1 MVAGH
6 SIDRA
11 VIAAART
18 RSGTSSTRR
27 LLALLVASA
36 LGGVAG
42 VSAGA
47 QPVERSGAQVYEQIC
62 SACHASGV
70 NGAPKVGD
78 GKAWALRSEQGLNS
92 LTQHALEGIRN
103 MPPHGG
109 NFKLTDIEIERG
121 ITYMVNRSGGHW
133 TEPTSRTRP
142 IADRTG
148 EQIVKQRCVEC
159 HGSGKDG
166 APRIGDKKAWIA
178 RVNPGFDSLVRSAI
192 NGHGA
197 MPPRGGLANLTDPEL
212 RSAIAYMV
220 DQSLRGK

>member
-1 MVAGH
+1 MVAAL
-6 SIDRA
+6 SDCP
-11 VIAAART
+11 AAAGSRA
-18 RSGTSSTRR
+18 RPGPSSTPR
-27 LLALLVASA
+27 LLVVLGVWA
-36 LGGVAG
+36 LGSAAG
-42 VSAGA
+42 VSLAA
-47 QPVERSGAQVYEQIC
+47 QPAERSGAQVYEQVC
-62 SACHASGV
+62 ASCHASGV

-78 GKAWALRSEQGLNS
+78 RKAWAARSAQGLNS

-109 NFKLTDIEIERG
+109 NFKLTDVEIERG

-133 TEPTSRTRP
+133 NEPTSRTRP
-142 IADRTG
+142 VADRTG

-166 APRIGDKKAWIA
+166 APRIGDKDAWIA
-178 RVNPGFDSLVRSAI
+178 RLKPGFDSLVRSAI

-197 MPPRGGLANLTDPEL
+197 MPPRGGMANPTDPEM

-220 DQSLRGK
+220 DQSLRSK

>member
-1 MVAGH
+1 MLAGL

-11 VIAAART
+11 SPAARA
-18 RSGTSSTRR
+18 RYGASSAFHLRALFM
-27 LLALLVASA
+27 LLMLGSAADVSVA
-36 LGGVAG
+36 
-42 VSAGA
+42 A
-47 QPVERSGAQVYEQIC
+47 QWSERSGAQVYEQVC
-62 SACHASGV
+62 ATCHASGA

-78 GKAWALRSEQGLNS
+78 RKAWAARSAQGLNS

-109 NFKLTDIEIERG
+109 NFKLTDVEIERG

-133 TEPTSRTRP
+133 TEPSSRTRP
-142 IADRTG
+142 VADRTG

-166 APRIGDKKAWIA
+166 APRIGDKDAWIA
-178 RVNPGFDSLVRSAI
+178 RLKPGFDSLVRSAI

-197 MPPRGGLANLTDPEL
+197 MPPRGGMANLTDPEM

-220 DQSLRGK
+220 DQSLRSK

>member
-11 VIAAART
+11 APRVSMTHRALSLVVAAVVAGWTGSAAA
-18 RSGTSSTRR
+18 
-27 LLALLVASA
+27 
-36 LGGVAG
+36 
-42 VSAGA
+42 A
-47 QPVERSGAQVYEQIC
+47 QATERSGKQVYDQVC
-62 SACHASGV
+62 STCHATGM

-78 GKAWALRSEQGLNS
+78 QKAWAPRSDQGLNS

-133 TEPTSRTRP
+133 VEPTSRTVP
-142 IADRTG
+142 VANRTG
-148 EQIVKQRCVEC
+148 EEIVKARCVEC
-159 HGSGKDG
+159 HGSGKNG
-166 APRIGDKKAWIA
+166 APRIGDKDAWIP
-178 RVNPGFDSLVRSAI
+178 RLKPGFDSLVRSAI

-197 MPPRGGLANLTDPEL
+197 MPPRGGLANLTDAEI
-212 RSAIAYMV
+212 RSAISYMV